1 MTGLGDLLP
10 RPGDAFGGF
19 RDVTGAAGVDAV
31 REGERQVRSL
41 LGMAPQVYE
50 LGETEN
56 PRDLV
61 PGNPGE
67 IEESVADLTKLGDAL
82 ARTGDA
88 FARIDVGEW
97 HGKAAQSFRRYFTND
112 APRWHAA
119 GEAFHQAAAA
129 LRQYREALEQ
139 AQRDAAEAIRLYREG
154 EQASEAAREAYNR
167 QVDAYNRAVQAAT
180 ASSGPAPTPPGPFTD
195 PGQHL
200 REQAQRILHTA
211 REHLRQAGDQAA
223 GLVRQ
228 ATVAAPAEPG
238 LLSRLAMSATDL
250 VRMGHSFQE
259 SVLKG
264 AAESVESMIKM
275 VRTVNP
281 LDPYNL
287 THPAQALQ
295 NSAALAAG
303 LVHAVAEPKET
314 IKGALQW
321 DTWGKDPGAAVGS
334 LIPDLVGSAFTGG
347 GAAAAS
353 TAARTVARTAV
364 REGMEQ

>member
-67 IEESVADLTKLGDAL
+67 IEESVAGLAKLGDAL

-97 HGKAAQSFRRYFTND
+97 HGKAAQSFRRYFTDD

-180 ASSGPAPTPPGPFTD
+180 ASGGPVLPRRVRSPIPGSTCVSRPSGFSTPPVSTCGR
-195 PGQHL
+195 PGTRPL
-200 REQAQRILHTA
+200 AWSGRPRSRRPRSRGCSAGWPCPPPTWSGWVTRSRSRCSRA
-211 REHLRQAGDQAA
+211 R
-223 GLVRQ
+223 
-228 ATVAAPAEPG
+228 P
-238 LLSRLAMSATDL
+238 SRSRA
-250 VRMGHSFQE
+250 
-259 SVLKG
+259 
-264 AAESVESMIKM
+264 
-275 VRTVNP
+275 
-281 LDPYNL
+281 
-287 THPAQALQ
+287 
-295 NSAALAAG
+295 
-303 LVHAVAEPKET
+303 
-314 IKGALQW
+314 
-321 DTWGKDPGAAVGS
+321 
-334 LIPDLVGSAFTGG
+334 
-347 GAAAAS
+347 
-353 TAARTVARTAV
+353 
-364 REGMEQ
+364 